1 MTRNRSSQRNS
12 NVSSPSRSQ
21 RKIPIP
27 SIPRQRSDLP
37 CILSPPTIPV
47 SVNALSQCA
56 SPPCKLNQTL
66 NTQIVKSQQSLPP
79 FRSCRF
85 KHYRQK
91 NNPIYSRESIYIN
104 ILSESQRIH
113 LNYYGCRVGVGSCH
127 QLSGAVADEY
137 VICHRRDR
145 V

>member
-27 SIPRQRSDLP
+27 SIHRHRSYLP

-66 NTQIVKSQQSLPP
+66 NTQIVKSQQSHLQPREHIYKYLVRISTHSFELLRVP
-79 FRSCRF
+79 SGSRKLSSAERSR
-85 KHYRQK
+85 
-91 NNPIYSRESIYIN
+91 
-104 ILSESQRIH
+104 
-113 LNYYGCRVGVGSCH
+113 
-127 QLSGAVADEY
+127 SGR
-137 VICHRRDR
+137 ICHMSSP
-145 V
+145 